1 MYVHMLMFYMYNGS
15 KFRYINLMDNTR
27 ATKYV
32 VLHVRIYVLN
42 SSIAR
47 LRTDIQSLSLK

>member
-27 ATKYV
+27 ATSQ
-32 VLHVRIYVLN
+32 RD
-42 SSIAR
+42 AE
-47 LRTDIQSLSLK
+47 LST